1 MSKEYKK
8 VSSTKD
14 KYDGI
19 WDNYH
24 NGSQKVTVYS
34 SKSGNTSIFIDG
46 KKVNKNK

>member
-14 KYDGI
+14 KYDGT
-19 WDNYH
+19 WDNYKKKKK
-24 NGSQKVTVYS
+24 KVTVYS